1 MRILIAGATGMAGSG
16 LIEELVRTWPGAS
29 LRGTYNSTRPFL
41 HTDVV
46 EYVQADLTRLEDCR
60 RAAEGCDAALLVAA
74 VTGGAAAAGSN
85 PAMQVTANIVMDA
98 LLLQALH
105 EAGVKRAVYVSSAT
119 VYQEFD
125 GAIAEDGLDLN
136 RDPHGAY
143 LGVGWA
149 KRSAEKLCQFWN
161 EKYGMEILVAR
172 AANIYGPY
180 AAFHPGRSN
189 FIPAL
194 IRKAVDRMDPFEVWG
209 SGEIVRDVIYYT
221 DFAQAVLALLQ
232 STETSGVFN
241 LGTGAVVT
249 VADVVREALHAA
261 GHTPSSIDYVGEKPQ
276 GIARRM
282 LDCGKIQRVTG
293 WRPQVALAE
302 GITRTTTWWISNKG
316 TWTK

>member
-1 MRILIAGATGMAGSG
+1 MRLLIAGATGMAGSG
-16 LIEELVRTWPGAS
+16 LIEELVRTRPDIR
-29 LRGTYNSTRPFL
+29 LRGTYNSTKPFL

-60 RAAEGCDAALLVAA
+60 RAAAGCDAALLVAA
-74 VTGGAAAAGSN
+74 VTGGAAQARSN
-85 PAMQVTANIVMDA
+85 PAVSVTANIVMDA

-105 EAGVKRAVYVSSAT
+105 EAGVRRAVYVSSAT

-136 RDPHGAY
+136 SDPHGAY
-143 LGVGWA
+143 FGVGWA

-161 EKYGMEILVAR
+161 EKYGMQILVAR

-180 AAFHPGRSN
+180 AAFHPDRSN

-209 SGEIVRDVIYYT
+209 SGDIVRDVIYYT
-221 DFAQAVLALLQ
+221 DFAQAVLALLH
-232 STETSGVFN
+232 STATSGVFN

-249 VADVVREALHAA
+249 VADVVREALRAA
-261 GHTPSSIDYVGEKPQ
+261 GHVPSSIDYVGEKPQ

-282 LDCGKIQRVTG
+282 LDCGKIQRATG
-293 WRPQVALAE
+293 WRPRVGLADGMAL
-302 GITRTTTWWISNKG
+302 TTQWWTSNKG
-316 TWTK
+316 TWLK